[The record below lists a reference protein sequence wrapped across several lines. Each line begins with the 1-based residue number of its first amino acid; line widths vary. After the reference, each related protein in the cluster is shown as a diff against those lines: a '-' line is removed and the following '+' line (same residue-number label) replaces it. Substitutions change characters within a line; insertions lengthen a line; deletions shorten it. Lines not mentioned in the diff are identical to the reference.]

1 MREFKIPAVSVA
13 VFEHYQL
20 QWTHAWGLAD
30 VTAKIPATETTLF
43 QAGSI
48 SKTGNALAV
57 LEVVA
62 DGKLAL
68 DRPINEE
75 LVSWK
80 LPDNELMKK
89 TPVTLREILGH
100 MAGTTVHGF
109 PGYAVGAPVPT
120 IQQVLDGTPPAN
132 TPAVRVDL
140 TPGTTWR
147 YSGGGVTISQL
158 ALTDQLKLP
167 YPQILAQRV
176 LQPLGM
182 THSTYEQPLPPS
194 RIGEAAAGY
203 HSDGAEVEG
212 KRHTYP
218 EMAAAGLWTTPSDLV
233 RLFAEI
239 ARARKGESKL
249 ISKPIAMEMTTKSAN
264 VPDATGLG
272 TFLVDKGPAKLF
284 GHNGADEG
292 FQAYALASLDDGY
305 GVVIMT
311 NSDNGSKIFDA
322 LFDAIAAEY
331 HWPCLAPPIVA
342 VALDPAQRAAF
353 VGYYHT
359 PESALIPAQV
369 IDHAGMLELVFP
381 FAKPRQLVAIAPD
394 IVIDRDGGIRL
405 HLDAGHALQLELPDG
420 DHKVVG
426 ALTPAGSETPFLF
439 ELEAG
444 HFDAAVA
451 DLRALKPGKPELDQL
466 NNFAYGVLNDDPAK
480 AVAIFQLAVAV
491 FPTSANAEDSLGE
504 AYVAVHDSPHAITAY
519 QQALALLDA
528 DPFIPADN
536 KPRIRKHAQDGL
548 AKLQTK

>member
-1 MREFKIPAVSVA
+1 
-13 VFEHYQL
+13 
-20 QWTHAWGLAD
+20 
-30 VTAKIPATETTLF
+30 
-43 QAGSI
+43 
-48 SKTGNALAV
+48 
-57 LEVVA
+57 
-62 DGKLAL
+62 
-68 DRPINEE
+68 
-75 LVSWK
+75 
-80 LPDNELMKK
+80 
-89 TPVTLREILGH
+89 

-109 PGYAVGAPVPT
+109 PGYAAGEPVPT

-132 TPAVRVDL
+132 TPAIRVDL
-140 TPGTTWR
+140 APGTTWR

-158 ALTDQLKLP
+158 ALTDQLKQP
-167 YPQILAQRV
+167 YPMILAQHV

-359 PESALIPAQV
+359 PESTLIPAQV
-369 IDHAGMLELVFP
+369 IDHAGTLELAFP

-394 IVIDRDGGIRL
+394 IVMDRDGGIRL
-405 HLDAGHALQLELPDG
+405 HLDAGHALQLERPDG
-420 DHKVVG
+420 DHQVVG

-451 DLRALKPGKPELDQL
+451 ALRALKPGKPELDEL
-466 NNFAYGVLNDDPAK
+466 NNFAYGVLNDDAAK
-480 AVAIFQLAVAV
+480 AVTVFQLAVAV

-504 AYVAVHDSPHAITAY
+504 AYVAVHDSARAITAY